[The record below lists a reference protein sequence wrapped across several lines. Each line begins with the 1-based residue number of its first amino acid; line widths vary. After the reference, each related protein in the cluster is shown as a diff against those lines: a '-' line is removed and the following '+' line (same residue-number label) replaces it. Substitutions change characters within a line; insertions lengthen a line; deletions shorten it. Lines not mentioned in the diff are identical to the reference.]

1 MQYTEYSKSQ
11 LEEFADKL
19 NKDFDSERLKKAKP
33 IDVYDVV
40 DFVRADIDWKN
51 ISTDRSILGATIF
64 GDCIMPVFEKKN
76 DDWVKKYIK
85 VSAGT
90 IIIDSKV
97 EEDANK
103 GRRNFTVMH
112 EVFHFLYHKKSFTDT
127 SVGLKSLLEKEIF
140 RCYEEKKRGMTPLEI
155 LEWQANY
162 MAAAFLIPK
171 SALKNELNIKEEVE
185 TRDIDNLKLDK
196 EEIRDLATKFSVSC
210 ETMLYR
216 LKGLK
221 IIE

>member
-19 NKDFDSERLKKAKP
+19 NKNFDSERLKKAKP

-51 ISTDRSILGATIF
+51 ISTDGSILGATIF
-64 GDCIMPVFEKKN
+64 GDGIMPVFEKKN
-76 DDWVKKYIK
+76 DDWIKKYIK

-112 EVFHFLYHKKSFTDT
+112 EVFHFLYHKKSFTHT
-127 SVGLKSLLEKEIF
+127 SVGLKSLLETEIF
-140 RCYEEKKRGMTPLEI
+140 RDYEEKKKGMTVLEI

-171 SALKNELNIKEEVE
+171 SALMNELNIKEEVE
-185 TRDIDNLKLDK
+185 TRDIGNLKLDK

-210 ETMLYR
+210 KTMSYR